1 MIDFLKNYSY
11 FELAIFGGLL
21 AYLSTAAG
29 ASLVFF
35 FKNINEKLINIFI
48 GFSAGVMLSASIW
61 SLIIPALEIEKK
73 TNNLSFLPVAF
84 GILIGTVFI
93 FFTEKFINFVYLK
106 EQKNNKVK
114 KIVNFFGQK
123 NLLLLL
129 AIFIHNLPEGLI
141 IGISFGSLNF
151 AHQLITLN
159 SVIILTLAIAL
170 QDFPEGIASSFPLRT
185 NNKFTPFKS
194 FFFGQLS
201 GLIEPIGAIIGFFF
215 INIFQTLVVYFL
227 GFAAGAMLYVI
238 FKEMIP
244 SSQSEKTSVGT
255 FATIFGFLLMMILDT
270 FLN

>member
-1 MIDFLKNYSY
+1 MISFLKNFTY
-11 FELAIFGGLL
+11 FELTIFGSLL
-21 AYLSTAAG
+21 AWLLTAAG

-35 FKNINEKLINIFI
+35 FKKINERLINIFI
-48 GFSAGVMLSASIW
+48 GFSGGVMLAASIW

-73 TNNLSFLPVAF
+73 TNNLNFLPVTL
-84 GILIGTVFI
+84 GILTGAVFI
-93 FFTEKFINFVYLK
+93 FFIEKFINFIYQE
-106 EQKNNKVK
+106 EQKNNEIK
-114 KIVNFFGQK
+114 KIVNYVGKK

-151 AHQLITLN
+151 THLPITLT
-159 SVIILTLAIAL
+159 SSFILTLAIAI

-201 GLIEPIGAIIGFFF
+201 GLIEPIGAIIGYFF
-215 INIFQTLVVYFL
+215 INIFQMLIVYLL

-238 FKEMIP
+238 FKELIP
-244 SSQSEKTSVGT
+244 SSHSEKTAVGT